1 MILDEINTKLNEALA
16 TTTFQPAR
24 LSVEQADTL
33 IEDAQYMADSE
44 LNAGSDNDSDNQ
56 EIREGD
62 GLTEIINKKEF
73 RHIR

>member
-1 MILDEINTKLNEALA
+1 
-16 TTTFQPAR
+16 
-24 LSVEQADTL
+24 
-33 IEDAQYMADSE
+33 MADSE